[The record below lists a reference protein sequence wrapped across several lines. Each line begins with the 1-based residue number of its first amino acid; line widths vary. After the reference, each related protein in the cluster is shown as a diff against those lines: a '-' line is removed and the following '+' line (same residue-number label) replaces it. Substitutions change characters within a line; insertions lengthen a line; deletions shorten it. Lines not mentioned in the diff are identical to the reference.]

1 MTFQSCH
8 PLDAAILTA
17 MLLDCPHK
25 LTPYVRLC
33 LHIFVSISICILS
46 SLLSLRFGRN
56 GWSWSLSGNCN
67 SLNMIN
73 KEVFKKEKACIN
85 FSEVQKTSP
94 TSLSGIF
101 SSAVI
106 FSLTCFRLC
115 RSWREVT
122 SVLLLNTTTAL
133 ENSGSSAPRTVA
145 MWWWGS
151 RFRLYT

>member
-1 MTFQSCH
+1 MC
-8 PLDAAILTA
+8 
-17 MLLDCPHK
+17 
-25 LTPYVRLC
+25 LC
-33 LHIFVSISICILS
+33 LHIFVSIGICILS

-56 GWSWSLSGNCN
+56 GWLWSLSGNCN

-73 KEVFKKEKACIN
+73 KQFLKKEKICIN

-94 TSLSGIF
+94 TSLSAIF

-122 SVLLLNTTTAL
+122 SVLLLETTTAL
-133 ENSGSSAPRTVA
+133 ENSDSSGPRTVA
-145 MWWWGS
+145 MAWWGS
-151 RFRLYT
+151 RFSYTLKRDDLYITGVPQMLCQVENIRVS